1 MSRGNTRAA
10 RAVPGAMARDVAP
23 VQLELA
29 QRFPVSAS
37 DGFAY
42 ITDPANWPAYWP
54 RLQRVVSVERWREPG
69 DRAALVLRLLG
80 RDVELQMTLVRFE
93 PGRLVEYTSIQRGL
107 PEARHRRRFDAAGGE
122 LHYRIAVEYTPRGG
136 WRGPFDR
143 LLVRRAI
150 ARSLRETLANLE
162 ARFREEAAVRR

>member
-1 MSRGNTRAA
+1 
-10 RAVPGAMARDVAP
+10 MARHVAP

-80 RDVELQMTLVRFE
+80 RDVELHMTLVRFE
-93 PGRLVEYTSIQRGL
+93 PGRLVEYTSTQRGL
-107 PEARHRRRFDAAGGE
+107 PEARHLRRFDDAGDE
-122 LHYRIAVEYTPRGG
+122 LQYRIAVGYTPRRG

-143 LLVRRAI
+143 VLVRRAI
-150 ARSLRETLANLE
+150 GRSLRETLANLE
-162 ARFREEAAVRR
+162 ARFREQAAVRR